1 MVSRGYEAPIADR
14 SNWITV
20 QPNVAIAGGWIALLI
35 GAVLLTAQTA
45 IYILQNGLIAA
56 RPPLSL
62 SQTALR
68 IALGGGAMV
77 FLFVRRLMLERAALA
92 IGIVAAGSSALF
104 GFGMRSP
111 FLASVRLLSHLAL
124 YALTAIVAW
133 RVLTAWRREMAA
145 PR

>member
-1 MVSRGYEAPIADR
+1 MVSRGYEAPVADR

-20 QPNVAIAGGWIALLI
+20 QPNVAIAAGWIAVLI
-35 GAVLLTAQTA
+35 GAVLLTALTA

-77 FLFVRRLMLERAALA
+77 FWF
-92 IGIVAAGSSALF
+92 
-104 GFGMRSP
+104 
-111 FLASVRLLSHLAL
+111 AL